1 MSIKLATLIPE
12 LPVAK
17 TLAGLLS
24 IQTSTEEALPV
35 PQDIVDEQVD
45 WPNGIEH
52 VVGFAAIHPEGAGV
66 GLGVLVGVG
75 VFVNVGVGV
84 RVFVGVLVFV
94 GVGVLVF
101 VGVGVRVFV
110 GVGVLV
116 NVGVG
121 PAVPSAK
128 TVSRVT
134 ILPPPAGAP
143 FK

>member
-1 MSIKLATLIPE
+1 MKLATLLPE

-17 TLAGLLS
+17 TFKGLLS
-24 IQTSTEEALPV
+24 IQTATEEALPV
-35 PQDIVDEQVD
+35 DQVIVDEQVVN
-45 WPNGIEH
+45 PKGIEQ
-52 VVGFAAIHPEGAGV
+52 VAGLAEILPEGAGV
-66 GLGVLVGVG
+66 GVGVL
-75 VFVNVGVGV
+75 VNVGVGV

-121 PAVPSAK
+121 PAVPLTN
-128 TVSRVT
+128 TVARVT
-134 ILPPPAGAP
+134 ILPPVAGAP
-143 FK
+143 LR